1 MSDDI
6 KELDDKIDDKA
17 TEVIEE
23 TAEEVAEEVKEVT
36 EDKVEEIKEDVK
48 EVEEDKEESASQY
61 AGDKAVEVEAPAV
74 VEVKSQIPETSASVA
89 PATVAALTAEQSK
102 AAIKKEKADA
112 KARKKAEAKQAKK
125 AKKKAELEARVNACP
140 KEYKPLSTAKCFWL
154 FFFSIIP
161 VIGILFSIIMSIVPY
176 NKNIKSMERG
186 ILLHHAM
193 WIILILIA
201 ALIIFIALGGDAVV
215 DIVKAFGKFF
225 EQLAFSFG
233 A

>member
-6 KELDDKIDDKA
+6 KELDANVEEDKAIAESVEEKAVEATDDAKEVVEDKI
-17 TEVIEE
+17 
-23 TAEEVAEEVKEVT
+23 
-36 EDKVEEIKEDVK
+36 EEIKE
-48 EVEEDKEESASQY
+48 EVEEAKEEPASKDSA
-61 AGDKAVEVEAPAV
+61 DKDVEVEAEATPEA
-74 VEVKSQIPETSASVA
+74 KSKATE
-89 PATVAALTAEQSK
+89 TVAVATAAAVTAEQSK
-102 AAIKKEKADA
+102 AALRKEKADA

-125 AKKKAELEARVNACP
+125 AKKKAELEARINACP
-140 KEYKPLSTAKCFWL
+140 KEYKPISTAKYFWL
-154 FFFSIIP
+154 FFFSVIP

-176 NKNIKSMERG
+176 NKNVKSFERG

-215 DIVKAFGKFF
+215 DIIKAFGRFF
-225 EQLAFSFG
+225 EQIASSFG